1 MGEGD
6 SPRPGLLKRLWQRW
20 FTRRAISQ
28 PEDLERE
35 IKGLIQACETRGLLS
50 RQEKELIESIFE
62 FRDTLVREIMVPR
75 LEIVGVE
82 QHTPL
87 EEIIALVL
95 EKGHSRL
102 PVYEGNID
110 HIVGILLVKDLLA
123 FWGVP
128 ESERDLKKVLR
139 PPYFIPESKKI
150 SDLLRDMVE
159 RKSQIAVVIDE
170 YGGTAGIVTVEDILE
185 EIVGEIYDEYDR
197 LEPRLIP
204 QADNTVLVDARLD
217 VEELMEYFDLEPE
230 RLPEGKF
237 ESVGGLLIHLLGRVP
252 QINDQVV
259 IDHLEL
265 TVVEADARRAKQVR
279 VRPLKPSEGQG
290 SESVKVKSD

>member
-1 MGEGD
+1 MGEGE
-6 SPRPGLLKRLWQRW
+6 SPRPSLLKRLWQRW

-35 IKGLIQACETRGLLS
+35 IKSLIQVCEERGLLS

-87 EEIIALVL
+87 AEVISLVL

-102 PVYEGNID
+102 PVYDGNID

-128 ESERDLKKVLR
+128 ESERDLRKVLR

-159 RKSQIAVVIDE
+159 RKTQIAVVIDE
-170 YGGTAGIVTVEDILE
+170 YGGTAGIITVEDILE

-197 LEPRLIP
+197 LEPRLVP
-204 QADNTVLVDARLD
+204 QEDNAVLVDARLD
-217 VEELMEYFDLEPE
+217 VEELMEYFNLEPE

-252 QINDQVV
+252 QVNDKVV
-259 IDHLEL
+259 IDQLEL
-265 TVVEADARRAKQVR
+265 TVVEADARRAKQVLAR
-279 VRPLKPSEGQG
+279 LLGQPEQPGGEPLPG
-290 SESVKVKSD
+290 